1 MFFRVHFN
9 NRVVQVCAVDFAT
22 LHLMALSAHGL
33 AAAMQV
39 LSVWHGF
46 RCELIH
52 YDEVLPD
59 RGDFGTYNMQAGN
72 MRLLGHGEV
81 FVLEDNDAIYIH
93 LERPQ

>member
-9 NRVVQVCAVDFAT
+9 NRVVQVAAVDFAT

-33 AAAMQV
+33 IAPNV
-39 LSVWHGF
+39 TGF
-46 RCELIH
+46 AVAELIH
-52 YDEVLPD
+52 YGRVLPD
-59 RGDFGTYNMQAGN
+59 RGNFGSYNSWAGN
-72 MRLLGHGEV
+72 LRRLGHDEV

>member
-9 NRVVQVCAVDFAT
+9 NRVVQVAAVDFAT

-33 AAAMQV
+33 FAPNV
-39 LSVWHGF
+39 TGF
-46 RCELIH
+46 AVAELIH
-52 YDEVLPD
+52 YGRVLPD
-59 RGDFGTYNMQAGN
+59 HGNFGSYNSWADN
-72 MRLLGHGEV
+72 LRRLGHDEV